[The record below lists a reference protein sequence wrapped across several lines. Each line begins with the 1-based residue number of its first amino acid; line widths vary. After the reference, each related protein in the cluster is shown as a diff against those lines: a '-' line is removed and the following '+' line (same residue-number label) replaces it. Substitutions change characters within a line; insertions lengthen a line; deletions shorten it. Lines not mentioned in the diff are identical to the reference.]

1 MTKFVDKT
9 TSRERRDLDLMRDL
23 LKEKERLHDEREK
36 RQNEI
41 VMRREKE
48 IRDDMKQLA
57 ASEARVAALQQ
68 QLQDQSM
75 LPSNLRGEFGQR
87 GRPYSMD
94 YPPRS
99 KTDSWFS
106 SLPYP
111 WVPWELGYQ
120 RKVSHQ
126 HSHQ

>member
-1 MTKFVDKT
+1 MK
-9 TSRERRDLDLMRDL
+9 
-23 LKEKERLHDEREK
+23 
-36 RQNEI
+36 
-41 VMRREKE
+41 REKE
-48 IRDDMKQLA
+48 IRNDMKQLA

-75 LPSNLRGEFGQR
+75 LPPNLRGEFGPR

-94 YPPRS
+94 YPPSRNLFLGS
-99 KTDSWFS
+99 HYQKLVMSMV
-106 SLPYP
+106 LPYP